1 MGSTSRT
8 RRVVAALGVL
18 AVAPA
23 ALLAATT
30 SRAGAA
36 DAVGTPL
43 VKSNWFFD
51 DPQEI
56 GRPVVGAPAMPTP
69 TGVPAM
75 DLGVGYR
82 QGEPATAPGA
92 VTVPAEAD
100 KVTMLGFDLS
110 ALPPGST
117 VGTFTIAV
125 PVDTGDAA
133 SMALVTSPGAP
144 LLVACRVGRSF
155 DSGQGPTGF
164 GNKPQTNCSGATPVQ
179 YDPATMSYRFDITQ
193 LAQTWVDDV
202 NTGVS
207 IEPDPA
213 TTGSFTLALK
223 PPASVTSRATGT
235 SAAAPT
241 TAPSPAHSGPTTV
254 PPARS
259 TAAPTTLAPAAT
271 SAAAPAAGVL
281 PPPAGPGGSAP
292 VPVAPAGGGEV
303 LAAPAA
309 PVVADAA
316 PQPVAAAAQ
325 PVVPP
330 VQTGPVAGASA
341 LRPAASVHVTGGVGA
356 LPWLLGV
363 LVLIGLGVISL
374 GLSAPPQ
381 AGSRARSSRL
391 ARLLDSGTPQ
401 P

>member
-43 VKSNWFFD
+43 VKSNWFYD

-82 QGEPATAPGA
+82 QGEPASAPGS

-133 SMALVTSPGAP
+133 SMALVTSPSAP
-144 LLVACRVGRSF
+144 LLVACAVGRSF

-164 GNKPQTNCSGATPVQ
+164 GSKPQTNCTGATPVP

-213 TTGSFTLALK
+213 TTASFTLALK
-223 PPASVTSRATGT
+223 PPASVTSMATGT

-241 TAPSPAHSGPTTV
+241 TAPSPADSGTTTA

-271 SAAAPAAGVL
+271 SAAATAAGVL

-316 PQPVAAAAQ
+316 PQPVAAAAE
-325 PVVPP
+325 PVVAP

-363 LVLIGLGVISL
+363 LVLIGLGAISL